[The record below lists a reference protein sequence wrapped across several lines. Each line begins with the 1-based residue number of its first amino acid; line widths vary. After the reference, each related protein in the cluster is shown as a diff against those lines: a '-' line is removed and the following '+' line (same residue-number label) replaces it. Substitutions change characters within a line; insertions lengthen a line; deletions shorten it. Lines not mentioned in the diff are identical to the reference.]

1 MTVLHTLAIHPL
13 RGDACQMIAVRKT
26 YSRMKHGI
34 RSATRVFARTLA
46 DALLDTHPQFMRA
59 ADPPLFL
66 AAYKAVP
73 PACHFLS
80 LYCLER
86 INLCRVAE
94 DREPGRLIQ
103 IHKDKV
109 VAGNYALSTLEKR
122 QAELE
127 DIVFSLEGRNLRDR
141 VVILLD
147 DARITGAAERRILE
161 VVRPEAPRAL
171 ILGYVLRFDE
181 DRGNDDPA
189 IENILNHTAIRE
201 IGDLL
206 PAIHVDDFDLNIRTL
221 KLILSAPEETLTHFL
236 ETIPAGL
243 CAAIVRGA
251 TDTGVDFVQHHA
263 QAYALARAI
272 HERRES

>member
-13 RGDACQMIAVRKT
+13 RGDAHRTTVIRET

-34 RSATRVFARTLA
+34 RSATRVFARVLA
-46 DALLDTHPQFMRA
+46 DALLSAHPQFMCD

-66 AAYKAVP
+66 VAYKAVP
-73 PACHFLS
+73 PACYFLS

-94 DREPGRLIQ
+94 GREPGRLLQ

-127 DIVFSLEGRNLRDR
+127 DIGFSLEGRNLRDR
-141 VVILLD
+141 VVVLLD
-147 DARITGAAERRILE
+147 DARITGAAECRILE
-161 VVRPEAPRAL
+161 VVHPEAPQAL
-171 ILGYVLRFDE
+171 ILGYVFRFDE
-181 DRGNDDPA
+181 DRRNDPA
-189 IENILNHTAIRE
+189 IENILNHAAIRE
-201 IGDLL
+201 ISDLL
-206 PAIHVDDFDLNIRTL
+206 PAIHADDFDLNIRTL

-236 ETIPAGL
+236 ETIPTGL

-251 TDTGVDFVQHHA
+251 TDTGVDFVRHHA
-263 QAYALARAI
+263 KAYALACAI